1 MNKKLIIGGAVA
13 AIIAASGVTYATV
26 NKDTCNYDPKTGN
39 YWDGKQWS
47 AYGGWDEAIACAKEG
62 VLPQVVADRLGVWG
76 DKKTQAEGRKYAKIN
91 AEVKA
96 AKEKAKKEAEAK
108 AAAEAAKAK
117 ESK

>member
-1 MNKKLIIGGAVA
+1 MKKYVITGIAAVA
-13 AIIAASGVTYATV
+13 VIAAGSLGYAAATA
-26 NKDTCNYDPKTGN
+26 DTCNYDPKTGN